1 MKINPIKRNLLKT
14 FFKKNIKRKGK
25 NEKELKLTEHNKIF
39 KLPEYLW

>member
-1 MKINPIKRNLLKT
+1 MKSTPLKEPFKN

-39 KLPEYLW
+39 KLLEYLW